1 MSYEAWTLLQCFSV
15 QYNRVSY
22 THVFTVMA
30 HNFPQKTAM
39 VTKNEK
45 RLCLFNKKMSEFEV
59 PHGLLMIWFKVTYFL
74 SLSIKCENIPIW
86 KQKKSMVIAV
96 SMIAQKLSRSK
107 VCTVFSLL

>member
-15 QYNRVSY
+15 QYNRVPY

-30 HNFPQKTAM
+30 DSFPQKTTM

-59 PHGLLMIWFKVTYFL
+59 PHGLLMIWFKVTYFS
-74 SLSIKCENIPIW
+74 SLSIKCENVPIC
-86 KQKKSMVIAV
+86 KQKEINGNSRFNDRARTLTIKSV
-96 SMIAQKLSRSK
+96 
-107 VCTVFSLL
+107 

>member
-30 HNFPQKTAM
+30 HSFPQKTTM

-59 PHGLLMIWFKVTYFL
+59 PHGLLMIWFKVTYFS
-74 SLSIKCENIPIW
+74 SLSIKCENFPIS
-86 KQKKSMVIAV
+86 KQK
-96 SMIAQKLSRSK
+96 QD
-107 VCTVFSLL
+107 